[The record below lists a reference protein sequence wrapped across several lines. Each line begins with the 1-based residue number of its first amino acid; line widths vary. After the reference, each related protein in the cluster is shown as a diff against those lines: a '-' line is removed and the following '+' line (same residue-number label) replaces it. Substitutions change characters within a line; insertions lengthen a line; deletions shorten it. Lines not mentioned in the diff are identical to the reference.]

1 MNNDEVQE
9 AVKNMKTH
17 FPFLF
22 DRGFRVT
29 YTHFDE
35 ESFGNWIVVLGSPE
49 FNVMLIQDRSELL
62 LSMGSGQRYSNQGRC
77 VGLELLIYFL
87 TNEKDYIA
95 SYDGDLHDQTKQYQ
109 RLAEIFQR
117 YYSQIFDVMVSDFDK
132 NYYSIMS
139 LKSKVF
145 ELSQKEVL
153 ERIRKTST

>member
-1 MNNDEVQE
+1 MNNHEVQE
-9 AVKNMKTH
+9 AIKNMKTH

-35 ESFGNWIVVLGSPE
+35 ESFGNWIVVLGSPD
-49 FNVMLIQDRSELL
+49 FSVMLIQDRSELW
-62 LSMGSGQRYSNQGRC
+62 LSIGSGERYSNQGRW

-87 TNEKDYIA
+87 TNEKAYIA

-109 RLAEIFQR
+109 RLAETLVK
-117 YYSQIFDVMVSDFDK
+117 YYDQIFDVIVSDFDK

-139 LKSKVF
+139 LKSKIF

-153 ERIRKTST
+153 ERMRKTGA

>member
-1 MNNDEVQE
+1 MNNDEDQE

-49 FNVMLIQDRSELL
+49 FSVMLIQDRSELW
-62 LSMGSGQRYSNQGRC
+62 LSIGSGQRYSNQGRW

-109 RLAEIFQR
+109 RLAETFVT
-117 YYSQIFDVMVSDFDK
+117 YYDQIFDVIVSDFDK

-139 LKSKVF
+139 LKSKIF

-153 ERIRKTST
+153 ERMRKTGA